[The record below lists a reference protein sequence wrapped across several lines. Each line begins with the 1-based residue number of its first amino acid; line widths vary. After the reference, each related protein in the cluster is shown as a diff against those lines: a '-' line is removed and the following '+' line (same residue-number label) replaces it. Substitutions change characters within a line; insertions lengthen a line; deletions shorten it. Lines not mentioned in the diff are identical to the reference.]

1 MNQLP
6 TRYSNPNHSPGY
18 QLWRVTNIWQ
28 RHMRQAL
35 KDLDLTHVQFV
46 LLAVTVKLSEL
57 GEPTNQAHIAEA
69 AGMDKMMASQV
80 LRALEVKQL
89 ITRTPDAA
97 DARAMVISVTE
108 AGFDVTCRAIVKVE
122 EADQEF
128 FAILG
133 DEDRTL
139 ALMLSRLAGG

>member
-1 MNQLP
+1 
-6 TRYSNPNHSPGY
+6 
-18 QLWRVTNIWQ
+18 
-28 RHMRQAL
+28 MRQAL

>member
-1 MNQLP
+1 MKKLP

-46 LLAVTVKLSEL
+46 LLAVTVKLGEL

-80 LRALEVKQL
+80 LRALEEKQL
-89 ITRTPDAA
+89 ITRTA
-97 DARAMVISVTE
+97 DKVDGRALLISVTS
-108 AGFDVTCRAIVKVE
+108 AGFDLTCQAIYKVE

-128 FAILG
+128 FGVLG
-133 DEDRTL
+133 NEEKTL
-139 ALMLSRLAGG
+139 ALLLNQLVNK